1 MRIGIIAPPWVPV
14 PPRGYGGTEGVLDSL
29 ARGLDA
35 AGHDVVLYATGDST
49 CPVEI
54 RSTWP
59 QGVTPM
65 GAILPEVA
73 HVLAAYDA
81 LGDCDVIHDHTLVG
95 PLLADRH
102 PAPVVTTNHA
112 PFTPEIRA
120 LYAASTRNVSLVAIS
135 HAQRAGAPEIPVA
148 RVIHHGVD
156 VASVPL
162 GDGGGGYLLFLGRM
176 NADKGVHRAIEI
188 ARRAG
193 VPLKIAAKM
202 REEGE
207 IAYYD
212 SVVRPL
218 LGGDV
223 EYLGEVGPA
232 ERDALLGS
240 ALALVNPI
248 AWSEP
253 FGMVMIESL
262 ATGTPVLTA
271 PLGAAPEIV
280 EDGATGFF
288 GDGVEALADAVTLVG
303 ALDRTQ
309 CRAAVE
315 TRFSAQRM
323 VADHLELYASL
334 VHSMPRG
341 ANPRRESAI
350 TIKTLAAVA
359 SGARPVD

>member
-1 MRIGIIAPPWVPV
+1 MDRRMRIGLIAPPWVPV
-14 PPRGYGGTEGVLDSL
+14 PPCGYGGTEAVLDSL
-29 ARGLDA
+29 ARGLER
-35 AGHDVVLYATGDST
+35 AGHEVVLYTIGDST
-49 CPVEI
+49 CPVE
-54 RSTWP
+54 RRWTWP
-59 QGVTPM
+59 EGVTPM

-81 LGDCDVIHDHTLVG
+81 LGDCDLIHDHTLVG
-95 PLLADRH
+95 PLLVQRH

-120 LYAASTRNVSLVAIS
+120 LYGAATPDVSLVAIS
-135 HAQRAGAPEIPVA
+135 HAQRAAAPEIPVA
-148 RVIHHGVD
+148 RVIHHGVE
-156 VASVPL
+156 ASSIPV

-202 REEGE
+202 REEAE

-232 ERDALLGS
+232 DRDALLGS

-248 AWSEP
+248 AWPEP
-253 FGMVMIESL
+253 FGMVMIEAL

-280 EDGATGFF
+280 EDGVTGFF
-288 GDGVEALADAVTLVG
+288 GNDVAALADAVPLV
-303 ALDRTQ
+303 ASLDRAR
-309 CRAAVE
+309 CREAVE
-315 TRFSAQRM
+315 TRFSADRM
-323 VADHLELYASL
+323 VAEHVELYETL
-334 VHSMPRG
+334 VHSVPRG
-341 ANPRRESAI
+341 ATRIRHLPVPVRELAGRR
-350 TIKTLAAVA
+350 
-359 SGARPVD
+359 